1 MKLYLYEYACAQ
13 PDDVEIPESVRREGR
28 AMFDAVLEDA
38 RKLSTGIEIITPDSG
53 LSAHDSLEI
62 DKEASCC
69 RAIRGSAGASPS
81 HLSPLVPFRISVR
94 PDAALIIAPEF
105 DGILERLVRQA
116 SDAGWELLGPSPEAI
131 HLTSDKW
138 QLYQHWKQHQVPTPL
153 TWLASEPPTR
163 SGRYLVKHRWGAG
176 SLGVKPWQ
184 PGMQCDEQSIIQEH
198 HTGIPVSVAFLVDLN
213 GKATPL
219 WPAYQ
224 HISDDGHFQYL
235 GGSLVQNVE
244 HRERIIRLATSA
256 IQSIGGLLGY
266 IGVDALLCD
275 MGDVVLEINPRLT
288 TSYLGLRQATT
299 SNLVGCMLA
308 CAKGDDFK
316 IDWVN
321 KQISWVA

>member
-1 MKLYLYEYACAQ
+1 MTLFLYEYACAQ
-13 PDDVEIPESVRREGR
+13 SNDVEVPESVRREGR

-38 RKLSTGIEIITPDSG
+38 RKLTPTIEIITEPSA
-53 LSAHDSLEI
+53 LSTQDLNPE
-62 DKEASCC
+62 
-69 RAIRGSAGASPS
+69 
-81 HLSPLVPFRISVR
+81 
-94 PDAALIIAPEF
+94 DAALIIAPEF

-116 SDAGWELLGPSPEAI
+116 SDAGWRLLGPSPEAI

-153 TWLASEPPTR
+153 TWLASEPPAR

-176 SLGVKPWQ
+176 SLGVQTWE

-213 GKATPL
+213 GKVTPL

-235 GGSLVQNVE
+235 GGSLVHNPE
-244 HRERIIRLATSA
+244 YRERIIRLATSA

-275 MGDVVLEINPRLT
+275 AGDVVLEINPRLT

-299 SNLVGCMLA
+299 TNLLGCMLA

-316 IDWVN
+316 IDWLN
-321 KQISWVA
+321 KEVSWDTQEVGV